1 MIAAARLLR
10 QPLSRTATIRQRWF
24 TNWWHKYADGENPD
38 NPIGRKLAQMM
49 RKDKLDPYLMHRRD
63 VEDFRKFLHQAEND
77 QRKKNESVDV
87 ADQKEKKESV
97 DVADQREKEESARK
111 KKLLQDPVDA
121 AAQWASVK
129 ERHRQRYAKL
139 VEECAK

>member
-87 ADQKEKKESV
+87 ADQKDS
-97 DVADQREKEESARK
+97 
-111 KKLLQDPVDA
+111 VDA